1 MQRIATLRTISSS
14 WIQRTLRPVTCRSW
28 DSWTVLDNRS
38 FSTEKQTTIA
48 QEKISLKNDGSM
60 LVRLTD
66 STGKHSICTDEPSAI
81 GGTDSAP
88 NPVEILLMSLA
99 ACETTTANLVGCKAV
114 GIEIQGIEAN
124 LSCEWDTAG
133 FTDPK
138 LPSNIKSVKILINMY
153 PFCSSGNYE

>member
-1 MQRIATLRTISSS
+1 MS
-14 WIQRTLRPVTCRSW
+14 RPVACSSCRS
-28 DSWTVLDNRS
+28 STVSRS
-38 FSTEKQTTIA
+38 RWFSTEQKTTIA

-60 LVRLTD
+60 LVTLTD

-88 NPVEILLMSLA
+88 NPVEVLLMSLA

-124 LSCEWDTAG
+124 LNCEWDTAG

-138 LPSNIKSVKILINMY
+138 LPSNIKSVKI
-153 PFCSSGNYE
+153 